1 MAGGAREVSREE
13 HLRRWSAAHGGTSAS
28 PLVRGWLGGVRRVAS
43 PLAAAGVPPWV
54 VTVLGL
60 ALGLAALA
68 PAAAAG
74 PGGDGGRWALLVPVL
89 LALAALAD
97 GLDGA
102 VAVLGGT
109 ASRGGA
115 VLDAACDRVADAAA
129 LVALWLLG
137 APALP
142 ALLALG
148 TGQLHEY
155 VRARAQAEGMTGPGV
170 VTVSERPTRVA
181 VAAMFA
187 LGCGLYPQSA
197 ATWAGAG
204 AWVGAVA
211 ALVGLA
217 QLLAAVRRRLASPNS
232 RDTDTGI

>member
-1 MAGGAREVSREE
+1 VAGGTRGISREE

-28 PLVRGWLGGVRRVAS
+28 PLVRGWLDGVRRVAS
-43 PLAAAGVPPWV
+43 PLVAAGVPPWV

-60 ALGLAALA
+60 ALGVAALA

-74 PGGDGGRWALLVPVL
+74 QTGGEGRWALLVPVL

-142 ALLALG
+142 VLLALG
-148 TGQLHEY
+148 AGQLHEY
-155 VRARAQAEGMTGPGV
+155 VRARAQAEGVTGPGA

-187 LGCGLYPQSA
+187 LGCGVYPQTA
-197 ATWAGAG
+197 ATWAGVG
-204 AWVGAVA
+204 AWVGAAA
-211 ALVGLA
+211 ALVGLV
-217 QLLAAVRRRLASPNS
+217 QLLVAVRRRLS
-232 RDTDTGI
+232 GLII

>member
-1 MAGGAREVSREE
+1 MGREE
-13 HLRRWSAAHGGTSAS
+13 HLRRWSAAHGGTPAS
-28 PLVRGWLGGVRRVAS
+28 PVVRVWLDGVRRVAS
-43 PLAAAGVPPWV
+43 PLAAAGVPPSA

-60 ALGLAALA
+60 VLGLAALA
-68 PAAAAG
+68 PAAAQAEA
-74 PGGDGGRWALLVPVL
+74 GGRWALLVALL

-129 LVALWLLG
+129 VAALWLLG

-142 ALLALG
+142 VLVAVGA
-148 TGQLHEY
+148 GQLHEY
-155 VRARAQAEGMTGPGV
+155 ARARAQAEGMTGPGA

-187 LGCGLYPQSA
+187 LGCGAYPQAA
-197 ATWAGAG
+197 ATWAAVG
-204 AWVGAVA
+204 AWVGAAA
-211 ALVGLA
+211 ALAGLL
-217 QLLAAVRRRLASPNS
+217 QVLAAVRRALSGR
-232 RDTDTGI
+232 R